1 MGGCRRGDR
10 GGLVRCRA
18 GERVDEDEKLKR
30 FLRGKGVPIPPSKKA
45 ASTPTPKNPDVDDDS
60 IASLRFFDLD
70 TVRQRWDVPWG
81 GWRVFFGL
89 SGWTASFVLTAG
101 VVAPVL
107 LEHVVVALRVP
118 HLEPP
123 LVHRAPHRVLL
134 RAARDQIGS

>member
-45 ASTPTPKNPDVDDDS
+45 ASTPTPSKPDVDDDS

-107 LEHVVVALRVP
+107 LALPHALPAWWARGSVP
-118 HLEPP
+118 
-123 LVHRAPHRVLL
+123 
-134 RAARDQIGS
+134 

>member
-45 ASTPTPKNPDVDDDS
+45 ASTPMPSKPDVDDDS

-70 TVRQRWDVPWG
+70 TVRQRWDVPWVEAVEG
-81 GWRVFFGL
+81 EEDGPSRRRRRHSTSSPSKPRRRESHSGSCTL
-89 SGWTASFVLTAG
+89 SYETTKTTWT
-101 VVAPVL
+101 
-107 LEHVVVALRVP
+107 
-118 HLEPP
+118 PP
-123 LVHRAPHRVLL
+123 GT
-134 RAARDQIGS
+134 GST